1 MELFFKQLYFLKIHL
16 YWRSKLAASYIV
28 DFIREDILF
37 YLFKKGILNPEINES
52 DNNYHNVISKTIV
65 YQLFITRCYI

>member
-1 MELFFKQLYFLKIHL
+1 MELFFKQLYFLEIHL

-28 DFIREDILF
+28 DFIREDIFF
-37 YLFKKGILNPEINES
+37 YLFKEDILNHEIHES

-65 YQLFITRCYI
+65 YQLFITRC